1 MYTFKTITVEDWKH
15 AVEDEASERAKKLR
29 HRKLAIKALKELS
42 NLQDA
47 VIPGLKFEFRDYD
60 SFNVK
65 IPGKAEKI
73 HFLITQAKIFVW
85 DGKNPIIAPDYSI
98 DTNLKTAKD
107 ELYDNFKVDMN
118 LFKNWK

>member
-1 MYTFKTITVEDWKH
+1 MYTFKTITVEEWKH
-15 AVEDEASERAKKLR
+15 AVEYEASERAKKLR
-29 HRKLAIKALKELS
+29 HRKLAIKALKELG

-47 VIPGLKFEFRDYD
+47 LVPELKFDYNDYD
-60 SFNVK
+60 SFDVK

-73 HFLITQAKIFVW
+73 HFLITEMKIFVW
-85 DGKNPIIAPDYSI
+85 DGKNPIIKPDYSV

-118 LFKNWK
+118 LFANWK